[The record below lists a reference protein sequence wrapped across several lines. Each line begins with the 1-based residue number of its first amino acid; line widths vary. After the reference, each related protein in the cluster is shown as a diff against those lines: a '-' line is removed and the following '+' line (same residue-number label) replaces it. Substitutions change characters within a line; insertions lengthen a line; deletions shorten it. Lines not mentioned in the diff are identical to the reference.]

1 MDNIYYPRGTVVT
14 DIKEDTPTIKTFHF
28 ELDEPLTYKAGQFM
42 QLTVPGIGEAPF
54 TPSSCPGEVRE
65 MEITI
70 LQTGRVTDAL
80 HNEVKVGDKL
90 GLRGPFGKGYPMERF
105 AGKEILIVGG
115 GVGLAPLRSL
125 IYALFDRIDDFK
137 KISICY
143 GAKTPYDL
151 CFRDEFDEWTKKPNT
166 SLNLTIDN
174 PHPDWDGTV
183 GLVTCLL
190 EKERI
195 ERLERE
201 RIEREKQEKE
211 RKERERRERIR
222 LEKERKAQQ
231 QLEKERLKKIEREK
245 RERLRLERERLE
257 KERQE
262 QEAIEKEKQE
272 LERLKRERKQKE
284 KEAKLEAKK
293 RKKLDKQKKKI
304 EKKKLKEQEKLK
316 NL

>member
-14 DIKEDTPTIKTFHF
+14 DIKEDTPTIKTFHI

-54 TPSSCPGEVRE
+54 TPSSCPGDVRE

-80 HNEVKVGDKL
+80 HNEIKVGDRL

-105 AGKEILIVGG
+105 VGKEILIVGG

-143 GAKTPYDL
+143 GAKTPHDL

-195 ERLERE
+195 DVDIKNSYVVSCGPEVML
-201 RIEREKQEKE
+201 KFVTLKLMDVGFKANQVYLSMN
-211 RKERERRERIR
+211 RRMSCGIGKCARCNIGPYYLCKDGPDMCYEDIKDYPNVF
-222 LEKERKAQQ
+222 E
-231 QLEKERLKKIEREK
+231 
-245 RERLRLERERLE
+245 
-257 KERQE
+257 
-262 QEAIEKEKQE
+262 
-272 LERLKRERKQKE
+272 
-284 KEAKLEAKK
+284 
-293 RKKLDKQKKKI
+293 
-304 EKKKLKEQEKLK
+304 
-316 NL
+316 